1 MDDSARAPRSLL
13 EEGAEL
19 DATVA
24 GAVMR
29 WTCVGGHLW
38 RDAYG
43 TVYYTGQDPASVGVP
58 HVVFQPSRDAL
69 YATWVEEQ
77 LRRVGTHAAYVAA
90 LIEELA
96 LGTRPRGRPR
106 RWAWRCMRSW
116 MPRQRSGA
124 GRHCGW
130 CVMSAHNVGAGCGA
144 CDAGS
149 T

>member
-96 LGTRPRGRPR
+96 LDAASRTATPLGVAVHALLDAAP
-106 RWAWRCMRSW
+106 AQRCRAAL
-116 MPRQRSGA
+116 RVVRDERA
-124 GRHCGW
+124 
-130 CVMSAHNVGAGCGA
+130 
-144 CDAGS
+144 
-149 T
+149 